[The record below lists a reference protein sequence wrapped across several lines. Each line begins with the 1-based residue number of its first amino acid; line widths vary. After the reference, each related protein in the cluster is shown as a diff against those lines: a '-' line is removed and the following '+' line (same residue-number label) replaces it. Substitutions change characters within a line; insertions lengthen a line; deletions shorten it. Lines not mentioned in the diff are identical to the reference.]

1 MDCANHVRRSLG
13 HQQFGGAS
21 LPSLKSEQNQLA
33 VQTIL
38 VAPRVL
44 VSHGSS
50 SGIKTVFQPLLP
62 ELTLFCLVL
71 AQPQASLRCC
81 AHLAIATPCQSST
94 PLLLS
99 IAVSARSRHRAG
111 HKAVPRVPAIYRNNN
126 W

>member
-1 MDCANHVRRSLG
+1 MMLMMLACRHIQGLCMLRVGCLR
-13 HQQFGGAS
+13 F
-21 LPSLKSEQNQLA
+21 EA

-71 AQPQASLRCC
+71 AQPQASLRSC